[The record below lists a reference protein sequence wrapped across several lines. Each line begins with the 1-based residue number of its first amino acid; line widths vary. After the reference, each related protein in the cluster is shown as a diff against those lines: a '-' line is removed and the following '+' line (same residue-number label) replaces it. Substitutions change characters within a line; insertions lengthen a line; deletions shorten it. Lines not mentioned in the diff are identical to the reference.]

1 MQPADINTLPQ
12 VPHAPLPAIALSI
25 DEGIATITFQPHV
38 RELTGAEKKAILAA
52 NRIRV
57 FIDARVAGNLSGPLP
72 EPIKLSDY
80 PADTLRFCVQHA
92 TLVCVGV
99 VDCRKE
105 HSAEEIES
113 LLRQFDGKDVEDSR
127 FVIRMLTDAP
137 YDVGDYISRHR
148 PYVPLR
154 VASPHYTEAEES
166 DA

>member
-1 MQPADINTLPQ
+1 MQPADIHTLSQ

-25 DEGIATITFQPHV
+25 AEGIATITLEPHV
-38 RELTGAEKKAILAA
+38 RELTASEKKAVLAA

-57 FIDARVAGNLSGPLP
+57 FIDGRVAGNLSRKPP
-72 EPIKLSDY
+72 APIKLSDY
-80 PADTLRFCVQHA
+80 PADTLRFCFQHA

-105 HSAEEIES
+105 QSADDVES
-113 LLRQFDGKDVEDSR
+113 LLRRFDGKDVEDSR

-148 PYVPLR
+148 PYVPFR
-154 VASPHYTEAEES
+154 IASPHYTETVEG